1 MDQFPAM
8 GYTELKDWKKQQQ
21 LRFLTDETNRRDEE
35 LRVDYVEQ
43 KEESAAAGLQEADLG
58 NRSSRSSQPPDSIA
72 TASIATAG
80 HRRYYGD
87 EL

>member
-1 MDQFPAM
+1 MGQFPAM

-21 LRFLTDETNRRDEE
+21 LRFLTVEINRRDEE
-35 LRVDYVEQ
+35 LSWRRHAEQ
-43 KEESAAAGLQEADLG
+43 KQESAAAGLQEVDLG
-58 NRSSRSSQPPDSIA
+58 NRSPQPSDSIA

-87 EL
+87 DL

>member
-21 LRFLTDETNRRDEE
+21 LRFLTDEINRRDEE
-35 LRVDYVEQ
+35 LRADYVEQ

-58 NRSSRSSQPPDSIA
+58 NRSSQPPDSIA